1 MKDQEELLTYYR
13 SELAYLRQAGQGFAQ
28 KYPKLAE
35 RLELSVDG
43 STDPHVER
51 LIESFAFLTAR
62 IQRRLDDEFPEVP
75 NALLGILYPHL
86 VQPIPPMSIARF
98 IPDPARGK
106 MTTGHLVPRH
116 TSLFAQTADGLTCRF
131 RTAYPVTLWPLHVRQ
146 AGILNR
152 SQFDFLD
159 GNPGVASVLRIRVEP
174 QLGALKDLDLKQ
186 LRFYINGDAHLTGQ
200 LYELI
205 FSHCQGIC
213 LYDEQSQK
221 AVALPANA
229 LQPVGFALDEDV
241 IPYSGQSHPAYR
253 LIQEYF
259 SLPEKYLFFDLKGL
273 ERNPSTES
281 LDILFLLDMLPK
293 EVMHLPRE
301 TFVLGCTPII
311 NLFPST
317 TEPIRLDHS
326 QTEYRLV
333 PDLRRE
339 RTMEIHTVLSVASS
353 SNPAEESK
361 KLRPLYAV
369 SSTDDEIHQQAY
381 WYARRESSTRA
392 DYSGTEVF
400 LSFVDLAFHPSQ
412 PPNQTVFAH
421 TLCTN
426 RDLALQLPENAMLQ
440 IEDAAPIANIYMMR
454 KSTPTGYPPLGG
466 SSRWALISNL
476 ALNYL
481 SLEDGPAALEA
492 FKRILR
498 LYSLSDSPAIHR
510 QVEGIRE
517 MKSRRVT
524 RNIQSNGWRG
534 FCQGREVSML
544 FDEQCYVGGNVFLFA
559 SMISRFLGMY
569 ASVNSFTQLRI
580 ERLQH
585 PGESKSFAAIA
596 GTDPLL

>member
-13 SELAYLRQAGQGFAQ
+13 SELAYLREAGQGFAQ

-62 IQRRLDDEFPEVP
+62 IQRRLDDEFPEVT

-86 VQPIPPMSIARF
+86 VQPIPPMSVARF

-116 TSLFAQTADGLTCRF
+116 TNLFAQTADGLTCRF

-146 AGILNR
+146 AGIQTR
-152 SQFDFLD
+152 SEFDFLD
-159 GNPGVASVLRIRVEP
+159 GNPGVASVLRIRIEP
-174 QLGALKDLDLKQ
+174 QVGALKDLDLKQ
-186 LRFYINGDAHLTGQ
+186 LRFYINGDAHLAGQ

-221 AVALPANA
+221 AVPLPANA

-259 SLPEKYLFFDLKGL
+259 SLPEKYLFFDVSGL
-273 ERNPSTES
+273 DRNPSTQA
-281 LDILFLLDMLPK
+281 LDFLFLLDTLPK
-293 EVMHLPRE
+293 EVTNLPRE

-311 NLFPST
+311 NLFHRTS
-317 TEPIRLDHS
+317 EPIRLDHT

-361 KLRPLYAV
+361 NLRPLYAV
-369 SSTDDEIHQQAY
+369 SSTDDAIHQQAY
-381 WYARRESSTRA
+381 WYARREGSQRA
-392 DYSGTEVF
+392 DYFGTDVF

-440 IEDAAPIANIYMMR
+440 IEDATPAANIYMMR
-454 KSTPTGYPPLGG
+454 KPTPTGYPPLGG

-481 SLEDGPAALEA
+481 SLEDGPAGLEA

-510 QVEGIRE
+510 QIEGIRE
-517 MKSRRVT
+517 MKSRRIT
-524 RNIQSNGWRG
+524 RNIQSSGWRG
-534 FCQGREVSML
+534 FCQGREVSIL

-569 ASVNSFTQLRI
+569 AAVNSFTQLRI

-585 PGESKSFAAIA
+585 PGETMRFPAIA

>member
-35 RLELSVDG
+35 RLELAADG
-43 STDPHVER
+43 SSDPHVER

-62 IQRRLDDEFPEVP
+62 IQRRMDDEFPEVT

-98 IPDPARGK
+98 LPDPARGK
-106 MTTGHLVPRH
+106 MTTGHLIPRH
-116 TSLFAQTADGLTCRF
+116 TSLFSQTADGLNCRF
-131 RTAYPVTLWPLHVRQ
+131 RTAYPVTLWPLRVRQ
-146 AGILNR
+146 AGLQSR
-152 SQFDFLD
+152 APFDFLD
-159 GNPGVASVLRIRVEP
+159 ENPGVASVLRIQVET
-174 QLGALKDLDLKQ
+174 QVGALQDLDIKQ

-205 FSHCQGIC
+205 FSHCQGIG
-213 LYDEQSQK
+213 LFDEASQK
-221 AVALPANA
+221 YIALPAEA
-229 LQPVGFALDEDV
+229 LQPVGFSLDEDV

-259 SLPEKYLFFDLKGL
+259 SLPEKYLFFELNGL
-273 ERNPSTES
+273 GRNSNSET
-281 LDILFLLDMLPK
+281 LDILFLLDVMPK
-293 EVMHLPRE
+293 EITQIPRD
-301 TFVLGCTPII
+301 TFVLGCTPVI
-311 NLFPST
+311 NLFHRTS
-317 TEPIRLDHS
+317 EPIRLDHT

-339 RTMEIHTVLSVASS
+339 RTMEIHTVLSVAAS

-361 KLRPLYAV
+361 NLRPLYAV
-369 SSTDDEIHQQAY
+369 SSVDDALDQQAY
-381 WYARRESSTRA
+381 WYARRESSQRA

-440 IEDAAPIANIYMMR
+440 IEDTAPIANIYLMR
-454 KSTPTGYPPLGG
+454 KPTPTGYPPLGG

-498 LYSLSDSPAIHR
+498 LYSLSDSAAIHR
-510 QVEGIRE
+510 QIEGLRE

-524 RNIQSNGWRG
+524 RNIHSSGWRG

-580 ERLQH
+580 ETLQH
-585 PGESKSFAAIA
+585 PGESRRFPAVA
-596 GTDPLL
+596 GTDTLL